1 VSGVCEAVENAGD
14 RLSVLREMIG
24 NLFRKPF
31 TVLYPVEK
39 VPVPEGF
46 RGRVE
51 IVDENCIGCGRCSRV
66 CPASCI
72 TLVEAPREMEVKG
85 KKLMRKKKPEVA
97 IYRCIRCGL
106 CEEYCPQEPKA
117 IRLTCEFS
125 GSGTDREVVVG

>member
-1 VSGVCEAVENAGD
+1 MSTLWVVGDLSD
-14 RLSVLREMIG
+14 RLSVLREMLG
-24 NLFRKPF
+24 NLFRKPS
-31 TVLYPVEK
+31 TICYPFEK

-51 IVDENCIGCGRCSRV
+51 LIDENCIGCGRCMRV
-66 CPASCI
+66 CPAEAI
-72 TLVEAPREMEVKG
+72 AMVEGPREMEVKG
-85 KKLMRKKKPEVA
+85 KKLMRKKKPQVA
-97 IYRCIRCGL
+97 IFRCIRCGL